1 MRLETSE
8 GKLLAVKSRV
18 AVEDLKSDFA
28 ICQMYIKGVR
38 LQLGGERVG
47 GWYQLSENEQLTVKI
62 WS

>member
-8 GKLLAVKSRV
+8 GKLLAVKIRV

-47 GWYQLSENEQLTVKI
+47 GW
-62 WS
+62 